1 MQLGTEAVRIER
13 RILLRKTV
21 QYVTARQN
29 EDGGYTSVQYTDSTL
44 YDTYLALETL
54 KMLKVRPPRIDDTI
68 SWVKNYN
75 AMNIRDYYLIN
86 RIFNILNQPVVDVSS
101 MVLELMDST
110 GRFGAKN
117 VDVESVSELETTFMC
132 VELMS
137 MLNLKQ
143 NREKIVDFVFSL
155 KNPDGGFGAA
165 ESSLNSTFYA
175 LKTLSALN
183 HPVEENV
190 DTLRFVRLHEN
201 PEGGFS
207 FKPGAKPSFM
217 EPTFMGLTCLQLLRG
232 EPLYSEGTISF
243 ILGCQNTNGG
253 FRRSLEHGISSFE
266 YTFQAVSSLGML
278 GLEVE
283 AL

>member
-1 MQLGTEAVRIER
+1 METEAVGIEK

-21 QYVTARQN
+21 DYIFARQN

-54 KMLKVRPPRIDDTI
+54 RILKVSPPRVDDTI
-68 SWVKNYN
+68 AWVRKYN

-86 RIFNILNQPVVDVSS
+86 KILMILNQPLIDVSKR
-101 MVLELMDST
+101 VFELMDST
-110 GRFGAKN
+110 GRFGARE
-117 VDVESVSELETTFMC
+117 VDVETVSEVETTFMC

-143 NREKIVDFVFSL
+143 YREKIIEFILSL

-165 ESSLNSTFYA
+165 ESSINSTFYA
-175 LKTLSALN
+175 LKTLSTLN
-183 HPVEENV
+183 HPIEEML
-190 DTLRFVRLHEN
+190 DTLNFVRLHEN
-201 PEGGFS
+201 SEGGFS
-207 FKPGAKPSFM
+207 LKPGAKPPFM
-217 EPTFMGLTCLQLLRG
+217 EPTHMGLMCLRLLKK
-232 EPLYSEGTISF
+232 EPLYPDATVNF

-266 YTFQAVSSLGML
+266 YTFQAVSSLRML
-278 GLEVE
+278 GLRVE
-283 AL
+283 AF

>member
-1 MQLGTEAVRIER
+1 LETEAVRIGR
-13 RILLRKTV
+13 KILLRKTV
-21 QYVTARQN
+21 QYITARQN
-29 EDGGYTSVQYTDSTL
+29 EDGGYTSVQYTDSNL

-54 KMLKVRPPRIDDTI
+54 RMLKVRPPRVGDTI

-86 RIFNILNQPVVDVSS
+86 KIFIILNHPLVDVSKR
-101 MVLELMDST
+101 VLELMDST
-110 GRFGAKN
+110 GRFGAQD

-132 VELMS
+132 VGLMS

-143 NREKIVDFVFSL
+143 NREKIIGFILSL
-155 KNPDGGFGAA
+155 KNPDGGFGATK
-165 ESSLNSTFYA
+165 SSLNSTFYA
-175 LKTLSALN
+175 LKTLSMLN
-183 HPVEENV
+183 HPLEDAA

-207 FKPGAKPSFM
+207 LKPGAKPSFM
-217 EPTFMGLTCLQLLRG
+217 EPTFMGLACLQLLG
-232 EPLYSEGTISF
+232 EDPFYSEETISF
-243 ILGCQNTNGG
+243 ILGCQNANGG